1 MTSQSPS
8 TKPLVLMIPVLLCPP
23 SGNNEDAAMVDNLSE
38 GLLPL
43 AVFGSSSSSSSSSSS
58 QKMVIEVSS
67 PQDGMVLGVVLVSF
81 AILDLAAGLLGGL
94 LKLLYH

>member
-1 MTSQSPS
+1 MCVRHKGAATFVSA
-8 TKPLVLMIPVLLCPP
+8 PLRENLCICANDF
-23 SGNNEDAAMVDNLSE
+23 SVSLNKTTCIN
-38 GLLPL
+38 
-43 AVFGSSSSSSSSSSS
+43 VFGSSSSSSSSSSS